1 MSEPP
6 ITVDVE
12 KIVAQLLD
20 GVSGTVEFTFEA
32 EDGKLHKIRIEST
45 VADTPASYTPTRRSA
60 PPFYIG
66 NFAPSELIPHEG
78 NA

>member
-1 MSEPP
+1 MSELPV
-6 ITVDVE
+6 TADVE

-32 EDGKLHKIRIEST
+32 EDGKMHKIRIESSIIT
-45 VADTPASYTPTRRSA
+45 TPPQQKVTHRGT

-66 NFAPSELIPHEG
+66 NFAPSELTPHEG
-78 NA
+78 FE